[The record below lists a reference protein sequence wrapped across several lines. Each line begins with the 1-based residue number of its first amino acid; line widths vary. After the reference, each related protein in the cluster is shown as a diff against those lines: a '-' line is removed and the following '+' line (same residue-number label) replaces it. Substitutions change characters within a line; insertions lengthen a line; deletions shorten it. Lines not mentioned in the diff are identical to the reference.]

1 MQQLK
6 LDISELVHEEY
17 YTFIYSNHNEEKE
30 ILIDSVK
37 ITNKEVSFYIYSI
50 WYFSSNSDLIKCY
63 SKIG

>member
-17 YTFIYSNHNEEKE
+17 NTFIYSNHNEEKE

-50 WYFSSNSDLIKCY
+50 
-63 SKIG
+63 